1 MKISHTAHQTA
12 AYIFFNSLGWI
23 ILKYQHKSSDHS
35 LHIEK
40 ILNKF
45 LFYLFSVTENKW
57 FHVIELMVP
66 QLLNPPLTNGHHFF
80 KLVTVVV
87 YSKNKNNTFNW
98 LEFLALTSMRI
109 KCLVN

>member
-1 MKISHTAHQTA
+1 MAES
-12 AYIFFNSLGWI
+12 

-66 QLLNPPLTNGHHFF
+66 QLLNPSLTNGHHFF